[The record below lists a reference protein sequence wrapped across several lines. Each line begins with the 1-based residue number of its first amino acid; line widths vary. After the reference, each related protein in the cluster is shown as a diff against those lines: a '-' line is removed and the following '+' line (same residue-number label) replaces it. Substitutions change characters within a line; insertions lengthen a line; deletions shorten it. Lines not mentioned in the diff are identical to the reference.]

1 MDIREF
7 WYLSAGKWFS
17 LRSNYYLD
25 KGKAEN
31 SQADIAIDI
40 LAPDSPQVLQLCQQN
55 NIDPNLSLGGALHS
69 WDNSVDWGKPKQQG
83 SSLIVLIPDGNN
95 SRVGRLLKKAGHY
108 QKASSCG
115 NYILGKDEALTL
127 IVETEGIY
135 AQERLWFASN
145 NLRLRTTFVKDT
157 NGSTQTSFYS
167 EIRKAL
173 PKNQPS
179 TTEAMAKS
187 QP

>member
-7 WYLSAGKWFS
+7 WHLNAGKWFS
-17 LRSNYYLD
+17 LRTNYYLHT
-25 KGKAEN
+25 GKAEN
-31 SQADIAIDI
+31 SKADIAIEI
-40 LAPDSPQVLQLCQQN
+40 VAPDRAQIVQLCQQN
-55 NIDPNLSLGGALHS
+55 NIDPNHSLGGALHS

-95 SRVGRLLKKAGHY
+95 SRIGRLLKKAGHH
-108 QKASSCG
+108 QQASSCG
-115 NYILGKDEALTL
+115 NYILGEDEALTL
-127 IVETEGIY
+127 TIETDGIY

-157 NGSTQTSFYS
+157 KGNTQTAFYS

-173 PKNQPS
+173 PKNQSS
-179 TTEAMAKS
+179 TTEATANS
-187 QP
+187 QS